1 MKQLF
6 PKKGV
11 QYRRG
16 ERQTVAARGEGGF
29 PRATSAA
36 TKKQYLQCLILIALG
51 FILPAL
57 AMAGAVPPPSPAVEF
72 RQLERDIPSLYLING
87 LFLSTN
93 QARQLAELQTGA
105 RRINDKAIQDM
116 DRFLKDHQADL
127 DRLLENKF
135 SERGDYGKGR
145 GNMGGDRRQG
155 KQLLNVRREWQ
166 ELSGRREKAIREVAE
181 KTVALLTPAQRD
193 IVDRFVPCFIPPGD
207 FRNPERVGQAENNT
221 SLGEKILARLR
232 EAPASRVEQGCEKA
246 LDLLVPY
253 VMKERHKTLTQEE
266 MQALRDDLGRSL
278 DAMAQKIRVMS
289 DADFELG
296 KAELVKEVLCL
307 EEQRG
312 SRNQAKATKMTERY
326 LLNPGVIDI
335 LCQRAGSPAGSKP
348 AASKTAL
355 DGASLHEHGQSFRAA
370 RLMADLQVT
379 PAQAKQLLPIV
390 QAAVVDRKKMDDQ
403 ADRERQEALAPYRA
417 LKTELA
423 NQQPTPKAEAAAN
436 RYHQQV
442 KRLYE
447 DNLVKAFHQYES
459 QMDQVFSAVQVNYL
473 VGKQE
478 GKKAEWGAEKIGK
491 ETIRN
496 LRRQAADLL
505 DTAEKM
511 NGIEFD
517 KKKHDLCAQFVEA
530 FRNQAG
536 SNREEIDVAAE
547 TARAVAVLEQ
557 ARKMGRN
564 EYRRAKE
571 NLAAELCPRRRTPRP
586 TTFGWKVVAGD
597 SLEVLNPTT
606 HVLFSAASLK
616 LLQKRAVDSAN
627 GK

>member
-1 MKQLF
+1 MIQLF
-6 PKKGV
+6 SNLRGGPKFH
-11 QYRRG
+11 RG
-16 ERQTVAARGEGGF
+16 CDNLFAA
-29 PRATSAA
+29 PS
-36 TKKQYLQCLILIALG
+36 YLRCLLIMMLVNLCLVLAL
-51 FILPAL
+51 
-57 AMAGAVPPPSPAVEF
+57 AGAVPPPSPTAEF

-127 DRLLENKF
+127 GRLLESQV
-135 SERGDYGKGR
+135 SERDSAWKNR
-145 GNMGGDRRQG
+145 GHAGADKRQG
-155 KQLLNVRREWQ
+155 KQLLDVRREWQ
-166 ELSGRREKAIREVAE
+166 ELSGRREKAIRETAE
-181 KTVALLTPAQRD
+181 KTVALLTLAQRD
-193 IVDRFVPCFIPPGD
+193 IADRFVPCFIPPGD

-232 EAPASRVEQGCEKA
+232 EAPASRGEQGREKA

-296 KAELVKEVLCL
+296 KTKLVKEVLCL

-312 SRNQAKATKMTERY
+312 SRDQAKAAEMAERY
-326 LLNPGVIDI
+326 LLNPGIADI
-335 LCQRAGSPAGSKP
+335 LRQRAASPAGSKP
-348 AASKTAL
+348 AASQTAL
-355 DGASLHEHGQSFRAA
+355 DGAGLHERGQSFRAA
-370 RLMADLQVT
+370 RLLADLQVS
-379 PAQAKQLLPIV
+379 PAQAKQLLPIT
-390 QAAVVDRKKMDDQ
+390 QAAAADRKKVDDQ

-436 RYHQQV
+436 RYHQQI
-442 KRLYE
+442 KLLYE
-447 DNLVKAFHQYES
+447 DNLVKAFHQYEA

-478 GKKAEWGAEKIGK
+478 GKKAEGEAEKIGK
-491 ETIRN
+491 ETIRD

-511 NGIEFD
+511 KGIEFD
-517 KKKHDLCAQFVEA
+517 KKKHDLCAQFVEVCLNQPGLTPADVDKTAEIARAESVLEKARA
-530 FRNQAG
+530 FG
-536 SNREEIDVAAE
+536 SNEFR
-547 TARAVAVLEQ
+547 Q
-557 ARKMGRN
+557 
-564 EYRRAKE
+564 AKE
-571 NLAAELCPRRRTPRP
+571 DLAADLCPRRQAPRP
-586 TTFGWKVVAGD
+586 TTFGWKVIAGD

-606 HVLFSAASLK
+606 HVLFSEASVN
-616 LLQKRAVDSAN
+616 LLQKRAT